1 MTVIGEAD
9 GEAPY
14 DDGTIYHGVVIME
27 ESNAGYTLIDMDSP
41 TLEYLQVC
49 IILLYIII
57 LPLIWKPL
65 DPVQWLD
72 YCTNVIGFSN
82 MSLTLFVIYVCLFK
96 HYSPVYTYYTG
107 LG

>member
-14 DDGTIYHGVVIME
+14 DDGTIYHGVVILE

-57 LPLIWKPL
+57 LPLIWNPWT
-65 DPVQWLD
+65 QYSGW
-72 YCTNVIGFSN
+72 I
-82 MSLTLFVIYVCLFK
+82 IEVCM
-96 HYSPVYTYYTG
+96 H
-107 LG
+107 